1 RAGGFGITVLPVL
14 LRGGAV
20 VIALR
25 PDPDDVLR
33 LIEQQQVTCGFAN
46 PDLLE
51 ALVRSRRWRIA
62 DLGSLR
68 TFVVG
73 GAPAREHLL
82 RECAERGVPV
92 LEGYGLTEASPFVAV
107 LDEGNTAL
115 KMGSVGRPALFVDIR
130 VAAADGVDRT
140 PGKIGELLVRGPN
153 VAAGYWNRT

>member
-1 RAGGFGITVLPVL
+1 
-14 LRGGAV
+14 
-20 VIALR
+20 
-25 PDPDDVLR
+25 
-33 LIEQQQVTCGFAN
+33 
-46 PDLLE
+46 
-51 ALVRSRRWRIA
+51 VRSRRWRIA

-115 KMGSVGRPALFVDIR
+115 KMGSLGRPALFVDIR
-130 VAAADGVDRT
+130 VAGADGVDRT

-153 VAAGYWNRT
+153 VAAGYWNRTAGSCRVVDAHGWLHTGDAAYIDTDGFLFIVGRMADAYDVA